1 MYREDSEWTL
11 KKKLI
16 LGIAIFV
23 VLTFL
28 ITSFFGRRGV
38 IEIFKYKDEIAQL
51 EKEVAVLKKE
61 KKKLEVE
68 VKELEKNSMAAEP
81 IARRDLWYKKKGEVV
96 IVFKN
101 KDRNSEK

>member
-1 MYREDSEWTL
+1 MYKEETEWTL

-28 ITSFFGRRGV
+28 ITSFFGRRGI

-51 EKEVAVLKKE
+51 EKEVSALKKE

-68 VKELEKNSMAAEP
+68 VKELEKNSMAVEP
-81 IARRDLWYKKKGEVV
+81 IARKDLWYKKKGEMV
-96 IVFKN
+96 IVFKGN
-101 KDRNSEK
+101 NSDSEK